1 MNEERK
7 LQQVLKTGNKQL
19 INSYFEEIYDK
30 YKGLVCFV
38 IAKYIKNY
46 DDIIDLAQDV
56 FLSFFNNADK
66 VNCNIKYYL
75 TTTAKNKALNHIKKY
90 NRVSLIDDSELDII
104 HDKSINNNDT
114 FEYILEVLKQTL
126 TTQEYEILCLH
137 LLDNYTFKKISIQ
150 QNINESTVKTLYY
163 RAVKK
168 SKLAIERRNNNE

>member
-7 LQQVLKTGNKQL
+7 LHQVLKTGDKQI
-19 INSYFEEIYDK
+19 INSYFEEIYNK

-38 IAKYIKNY
+38 ISKYIKNY
-46 DDIIDLAQDV
+46 DDIVDIAQDV

-66 VNCNIKYYL
+66 VNSSIKYYL
-75 TTTAKNKALNHIKKY
+75 TTSAKNKALNFIKKY
-90 NRVSLIDDSELDII
+90 SRMSIVDDNELDVIQDI
-104 HDKSINNNDT
+104 KNDNNDT
-114 FEYILEVLKQTL
+114 FEYIMEVLKETL

-150 QNINESTVKTLYY
+150 QNIKESTVKTLYY

-168 SKLAIERRNNNE
+168 SKLAIERKNNDE

>member
-7 LQQVLKTGNKQL
+7 LHQVLKTGDKEI
-19 INSYFEEIYDK
+19 INSYFEEIYNK

-46 DDIIDLAQDV
+46 DDIVDIAQDV

-66 VNCNIKYYL
+66 VNSSIKYYL
-75 TTTAKNKALNHIKKY
+75 TTSAKNKALNYIKKY
-90 NRVSLIDDSELDII
+90 SRISIVDDKELDVIQEELN
-104 HDKSINNNDT
+104 SNDT
-114 FEYILEVLKQTL
+114 FEYIMEVLKETL
-126 TTQEYEILCLH
+126 TKQEYEILCLH
-137 LLDNYTFKKISIQ
+137 LLDNYTFKKISLK

-168 SKLAIERRNNNE
+168 GKLAIERKNNDE

>member
-7 LQQVLKTGNKQL
+7 LHQVLKTGDKEI
-19 INSYFEEIYDK
+19 INSYFEEIYNK

-46 DDIIDLAQDV
+46 DDIVDIAQDV

-66 VNCNIKYYL
+66 VNSSIKYYL
-75 TTTAKNKALNHIKKY
+75 TTSAKNKALNYIKKY
-90 NRVSLIDDSELDII
+90 SRISIVDDKELDVIQEELN
-104 HDKSINNNDT
+104 SNDT
-114 FEYILEVLKQTL
+114 FEYIMEVLKETL
-126 TTQEYEILCLH
+126 TKQEYEILCLH
-137 LLDNYTFKKISIQ
+137 LLDNYTFKKISLK

-168 SKLAIERRNNNE
+168 SKLAIERKNNDE

>member
-7 LQQVLKTGNKQL
+7 LHQVLKIGDKEI
-19 INSYFEEIYDK
+19 INSYFEEIYNK

-46 DDIIDLAQDV
+46 DDIVDIAQDV

-66 VNCNIKYYL
+66 VNSSIKYYL
-75 TTTAKNKALNHIKKY
+75 TTSAKNKALNYIKKY
-90 NRVSLIDDSELDII
+90 SRVSIVDDKELDVIQEEL
-104 HDKSINNNDT
+104 NRNDT
-114 FEYILEVLKQTL
+114 FEYIMEVLKETL
-126 TTQEYEILCLH
+126 TKQEYEILCLH
-137 LLDNYTFKKISIQ
+137 LLDNYTFKKISLK

-168 SKLAIERRNNNE
+168 GKLAIERKYNDE